1 MFPSIRDRSYEELI
15 KLGASGLMSI
25 VGPGSNK
32 ELRQK
37 SMELIVA
44 MLQKNISAFNQVFS
58 DTPKW
63 QSMKLGELM
72 KTLYLKK

>member
-1 MFPSIRDRSYEELI
+1 
-15 KLGASGLMSI
+15 MSI